1 MEGGGWWV
9 GLGGAFFVG
18 VGRMILEGLVTTL
31 GPGRRINMAPMGPVV
46 NPDLTEFLLRPF
58 QTSTTFRNLKHH
70 PQGVLHVVDDVLL
83 LAQGAV
89 GRLGPPFPTVR
100 PAAVI
105 DGVVL
110 QDACRCY
117 EFEVEQFD
125 ERQPRAEIR
134 VRVLHAES
142 LRDFWGFNRAK
153 HAVIEAAILAT
164 RLHLTGVEPVLS
176 EYERLRVTV
185 EKTAGPREQEAFDL
199 LWAYVSAG
207 GHLPEE
213 DADAP
218 APEV

>member
-1 MEGGGWWV
+1 
-9 GLGGAFFVG
+9 
-18 VGRMILEGLVTTL
+18 MILEGLVTTL

-46 NPDLTEFLLRPF
+46 NPELTEFLLRPF
-58 QTSTTFRNLKHH
+58 QTSTTFKNLKHH
-70 PQGVLHVVDDVLL
+70 PQGVLHVLDDVLL
-83 LAQGAV
+83 LAQGAI
-89 GRLGPPFPTVR
+89 GRLGPPFPPVR

-164 RLHLTGVEPVLS
+164 RLHLTGAEPVLR
-176 EYERLRVTV
+176 EYERLRVSV
-185 EKTAGPREQEAFDL
+185 QKTAGPQELEAFEL
-199 LWAYVSAG
+199 LWDFVSSG
-207 GHLPEE
+207 GREPVEPDE
-213 DADAP
+213 SGTPDEAP
-218 APEV
+218 VDKHSGLE